1 MQVGDLSKVKEN
13 NYGVLKAGTYTCKIV
28 KAEETTSK
36 SSGNPMIKLELMYE
50 EEGVKLFDNVPIMEK
65 MMWKV
70 KHLVEG
76 TQTTLLNGE
85 LDVNDLLG
93 KYVDVKV
100 KVEKDDVG
108 DDRNK
113 VADYVVP
120 KVVEEE
126 KPAIG
131 ETVL

>member
-1 MQVGDLSKVKEN
+1 MQVGDLSQVKEN
-13 NYGVLKAGTYTCKIV
+13 SFKVLKAGTYTFKIV
-28 KAEETTSK
+28 KAEETVAK

-50 EEGVKLFDNVPIMEK
+50 EEGIKLFDNVPIMEK

-93 KYVDVKV
+93 KFVDVKV

-120 KVVEEE
+120 KVDKAKEEST
-126 KPAIG
+126 G
-131 ETVL
+131 VL

>member
-28 KAEETTSK
+28 KAEETVAK
-36 SSGNPMIKLELMYE
+36 SSGNPIIKLELSYE
-50 EEGVKLFDNVPIMEK
+50 EEGIKLFDNVPIMDK

-76 TQTTLLNGE
+76 SQAPLMNGD
-85 LDVNDLLG
+85 LDVNDLVG
-93 KYVDVKV
+93 RYIDVKV
-100 KVEKDDVG
+100 KVEKDECG
-108 DDRNK
+108 DDKNK

-120 KVVEEE
+120 KVVAEE
-126 KPAIG
+126 KPAVG

>member
-28 KAEETTSK
+28 KAEETVAK
-36 SSGNPMIKLELMYE
+36 SSGNPMIKLELSYE
-50 EEGVKLFDNVPIMEK
+50 EEGIKLFDNVPIMDK

-76 TQTTLLNGE
+76 SQAPLINGD
-85 LDVNDLLG
+85 LDVNDLVG
-93 KYVDVKV
+93 RFIDVKV
-100 KVEKDDVG
+100 KVEKDDCG

-120 KVVEEE
+120 KEKAKEESM
-126 KPAIG
+126 G
-131 ETVL
+131 TVL

>member
-1 MQVGDLSKVKEN
+1 MQVGDLTQVKEN
-13 NYGVLKAGTYTCKIV
+13 DFKVLKAGTYTFKIV
-28 KAEETTSK
+28 KAEETVAK
-36 SSGNPMIKLELMYE
+36 SSGNPMIKLELMQE
-50 EEGVKLFDNVPIMEK
+50 EEGVKLFDNVPIMDK
-65 MMWKV
+65 MLWKV

-100 KVEKDDVG
+100 KVEKDDCG

-120 KVVEEE
+120 KVDKAKEES
-126 KPAIG
+126 IG
-131 ETVL
+131 TVL

>member
-13 NYGVLKAGTYTCKIV
+13 DFKVLKAGTYTFKIV
-28 KAEETTSK
+28 KAEETVAK

-65 MMWKV
+65 TMWKV

-93 KYVDVKV
+93 KFVDVKV

-120 KVVEEE
+120 KEKAKEENR
-126 KPAIG
+126 
-131 ETVL
+131 VS

>member
-1 MQVGDLSKVKEN
+1 
-13 NYGVLKAGTYTCKIV
+13 
-28 KAEETTSK
+28 
-36 SSGNPMIKLELMYE
+36 
-50 EEGVKLFDNVPIMEK
+50 
-65 MMWKV
+65 MWKV

-93 KYVDVKV
+93 KFVDVKV

-113 VADYVVP
+113 VADSVVP
-120 KVVEEE
+120 
-126 KPAIG
+126 
-131 ETVL
+131 